1 MKGRKPIRIVGCWD
15 FLVNIFLPLCEF
27 LAFRLMKLC
36 YLKKQTPVAQL
47 NKYICKGEVTH
58 SLLHYIWAI
67 RYDLDASH

>member
-1 MKGRKPIRIVGCWD
+1 M
-15 FLVNIFLPLCEF
+15 FFLPLCEF

-36 YLKKQTPVAQL
+36 YFKKQTPVAQL

-58 SLLHYIWAI
+58 SLIHYIWAI